1 MKRIYKAVVLF
12 TLLTSFNSLTAQ
24 VVTETQVVTERRPQ
38 LFSAFAKTIHFPT
51 TELEK
56 IFTTPEGRTIK
67 LSLGENVGLTGVV
80 TSSIQRYSNLQSVI
94 IKLNNLDNTVFGISK
109 RTNDDNSIT
118 YIGRIINTKYSDAF
132 ELKSDA
138 NGNYSINKKNTADLI
153 EDHD

>member
-12 TLLTSFNSLTAQ
+12 TLLTSLNNANA
-24 VVTETQVVTERRPQ
+24 QVVTERRPQ

-80 TSSIQRYSNLQSVI
+80 TSSVQKYSNLHSVI

-138 NGNYSINKKNTADLI
+138 SGNYSINKKNTADLI

>member
-12 TLLTSFNSLTAQ
+12 TLLISFNNDKSQ
-24 VVTETQVVTERRPQ
+24 IVTERRPP
-38 LFSAFAKTIHFPT
+38 LFAAFAKTINFPK

-67 LSLGENVGLTGVV
+67 LSLGDNVGFTGVI

-138 NGNYSINKKNTADLI
+138 NGNYFINKKNTADMI
-153 EDHD
+153 EDHE

>member
-12 TLLTSFNSLTAQ
+12 TLLASFNNANSQ
-24 VVTETQVVTERRPQ
+24 IVTERRPP
-38 LFSAFAKTIHFPT
+38 LFAAFAKTINFPT

-56 IFTTPEGRTIK
+56 IFTTPEGRIIK
-67 LSLGENVGLTGVV
+67 LSLGENVGLTGII
-80 TSSIQRYSNLQSVI
+80 TSSIQRYNNLQNVI

-109 RTNDDNSIT
+109 RINDDKSVT

-138 NGNYSINKKNTADLI
+138 NGNYFINKKNTADLI
-153 EDHD
+153 EDHE